1 MNLKKMTEYKFDPM
15 LIDLDELEKY
25 AEIDEFLRGVYYSR
39 VSLIAAGVLKKDK
52 DGTEHV
58 TH

>member
-1 MNLKKMTEYKFDPM
+1 MDLKKITEYKFDPM
-15 LIDLDELEKY
+15 LLDLEELEKY

-39 VSLIAAGVLKKDK
+39 VSLIAAGVLKKNK
-52 DGTEHV
+52 GGTEYV